1 MSRKSEII
9 ENHVIK
15 LNETLEDIKK
25 YLEHRITSMEEKL
38 ELIMKRQSDIEEK
51 ILFRIEKNNPINSS
65 SSSTS
70 STSLSSIDNIDTR
83 TILLKNKDEVVKKTR
98 KKTTTSYNNEQINRR
113 GEIDMKVYNDIIL
126 LTGQTY
132 DRKELIKQYKG
143 RWDNKNGGW
152 TVPLEN
158 KDKLKADL
166 EKYSENLEYEEL
178 DDILNK
184 DEIKRCENF
193 QKLTHKTIRKTL
205 YNEGKK
211 IKKNIK
217 NN

>member
-51 ILFRIEKNNPINSS
+51 ILFRIEKNNPISISS
-65 SSSTS
+65 SSSL
-70 STSLSSIDNIDTR
+70 STVDNIDTR

-98 KKTTTSYNNEQINRR
+98 KKTTTTYNNEQINKR
-113 GEIDMKVYNDIIL
+113 GEIEMKVYNDIIL

-143 RWDNKNGGW
+143 RWDSKNGGW

-184 DEIKRCENF
+184 DEIK
-193 QKLTHKTIRKTL
+193 IV
-205 YNEGKK
+205 KK
-211 IKKNIK
+211 VDNKVVSSFNTCQIIDSDDDD
-217 NN
+217 

>member
-184 DEIKRCENF
+184 DEIK
-193 QKLTHKTIRKTL
+193 IV
-205 YNEGKK
+205 KK
-211 IKKNIK
+211 ID
-217 NN
+217 NNKTPSSFNTCQIIDSDEDD